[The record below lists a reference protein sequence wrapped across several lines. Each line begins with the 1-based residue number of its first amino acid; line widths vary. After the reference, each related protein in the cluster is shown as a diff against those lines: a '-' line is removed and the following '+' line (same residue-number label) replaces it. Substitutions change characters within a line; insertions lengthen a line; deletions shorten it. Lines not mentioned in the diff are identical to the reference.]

1 MNLSSRKAAQRIF
14 SDFRLKKC
22 ARGPAVEE
30 IISCSYEVAPLMSK
44 AYFLSHY
51 NFHLLELPKIP
62 VRPALEGF
70 FSHSFL
76 SQSSSTMGSKFLA
89 IAAIA
94 LIALCST
101 ALGQTNFTTNWNPTG
116 EGCVDTTGFLS
127 CYDDQGAKGT
137 SCTNACA
144 TSNKKGSSAYNTCVN
159 GCEQLWLADNV
170 GCWIQSCWNQV
181 CSCPT

>member
-1 MNLSSRKAAQRIF
+1 
-14 SDFRLKKC
+14 
-22 ARGPAVEE
+22 
-30 IISCSYEVAPLMSK
+30 
-44 AYFLSHY
+44 
-51 NFHLLELPKIP
+51 
-62 VRPALEGF
+62 
-70 FSHSFL
+70 
-76 SQSSSTMGSKFLA
+76 MGSKFLA